1 MKPANLFM
9 TAAVATLVL
18 GLAGSAIAQDDDS
31 LASAGANY
39 QKSNDKRLQR
49 IEKDLHELRAI
60 VLQAKDT
67 GQPVQVRTASSDD
80 QMIAMQSKLDDI
92 EQTVRGMTG
101 QIEVLSHDLDEAK
114 KSVAET
120 HDQTVVMA
128 DRLDKLEKQVESL
141 AAPPPPPPGPGAE
154 AAPQPEASGD
164 TSGPA
169 PGGAGAAYTH
179 AHQLLLNG
187 EYPAAA
193 DAYQSFIDT
202 YPQSPTVPA
211 AHYWL
216 GEIKY
221 TQGDFN
227 AAATNMIGAIR
238 GCPQTSWAPDAVVK
252 LSLALVQLN
261 KTTEACGTLTEF
273 TRHYPKASP
282 AAKQHAAAARAKA
295 GCAG

>member
-101 QIEVLSHDLDEAK
+101 QIEVISHDLDEAK

-141 AAPPPPPPGPGAE
+141 AAPPPPPPGPGAD

-238 GCPQTSWAPDAVVK
+238 GWPQTSWAPDAVVK

-261 KTTEACGTLTEF
+261 KTSEACGTLTEF
-273 TRHYPKASP
+273 TRHYPKATA
-282 AAKQHAAAARAKA
+282 AAKQHAAAARVKA